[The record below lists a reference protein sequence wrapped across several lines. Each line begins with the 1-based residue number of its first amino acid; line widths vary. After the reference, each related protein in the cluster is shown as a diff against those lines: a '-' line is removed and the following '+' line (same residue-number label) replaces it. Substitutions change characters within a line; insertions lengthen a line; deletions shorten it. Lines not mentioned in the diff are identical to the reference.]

1 MEDGL
6 VGPHESP
13 HPEDSGKRCAKTDF
27 SVQPA
32 LVAALE
38 TSMEIA
44 IAIELI
50 AGSVF
55 VLVFWCR
62 NPELILSRRLSQRL
76 LDPYGD
82 EENDDAGV
90 HSKFRI

>member
-1 MEDGL
+1 
-6 VGPHESP
+6 
-13 HPEDSGKRCAKTDF
+13 
-27 SVQPA
+27 
-32 LVAALE
+32 
-38 TSMEIA
+38 MEIA

-82 EENDDAGV
+82 EENDDAWV
-90 HSKFRI
+90 HSSFAIKSFRLDDISEL